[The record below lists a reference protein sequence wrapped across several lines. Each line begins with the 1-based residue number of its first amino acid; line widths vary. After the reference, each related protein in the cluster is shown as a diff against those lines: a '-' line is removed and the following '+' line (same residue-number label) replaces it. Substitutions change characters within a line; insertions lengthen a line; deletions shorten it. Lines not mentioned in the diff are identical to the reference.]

1 MWIECLFCLKCFDKL
16 FVLILILFMKIK
28 YINKLIRG
36 FIGMLELFLFLI
48 KCKDEWN
55 ILKFFFCLKLG
66 IKGSLFI
73 VWIIDMVWFIDK

>member
-55 ILKFFFCLKLG
+55 ILKFFFFEVGDKR
-66 IKGSLFI
+66 KFI
-73 VWIIDMVWFIDK
+73 YCMNNWYGMVYW